1 MPDFRRLEVFVQN
14 GLSILKKDLRGIQE
28 NGEPEIHERV
38 DLRAWTVLGVGGLAD
53 LLIRCRSA
61 DGLQRALDVLATH
74 GERWL
79 VLGAGSRLVPSD
91 RGLRIPVLN
100 LSGNL
105 GLWELDLDGAVAGG
119 GANLAQVCR
128 AAARTGMNGTGNL
141 MLSRSSVGGAVHALV
156 HGQRPL
162 GGIVDWID
170 LARPGHPN
178 ERVYLSDRRR
188 DGEAPAVSLERR
200 VLVRARMQL
209 VCDSL
214 RRESAKHFVRGRHA
228 GQRQPRTAEPL
239 FMDPP
244 DGSAEAHV
252 AAAGCSDLRVRG
264 ARLSRTHGN
273 RICTSK
279 AARAEDVLDLTR
291 LVKDRVAQHTGVVL
305 ETALCFVDDDGRAI
319 SP

>member
-1 MPDFRRLEVFVQN
+1 VQN
-14 GLSILKKDLRGIQE
+14 GLSILKKDLRSIQE

-38 DLRAWTVLGVGGLAD
+38 DLRAWTTLGVGGLAD

-74 GERWL
+74 GERWF

-91 RGLRIPVLN
+91 RGLRLPVLN

-128 AAARTGMNGTGNL
+128 AAARTGMNGTDNL
-141 MLSRSSVGGAVHALV
+141 MMSGSSVGGAVHALV
-156 HGQRPL
+156 HGQQPL
-162 GGIVDWID
+162 VGIIDWID

-178 ERVYLSDRRR
+178 ERVYLADRRR
-188 DGEAPAVSLERR
+188 DSEKPFVNLERR

-209 VCDSL
+209 AGDPIP
-214 RRESAKHFVRGRHA
+214 REGARHLVRGRH
-228 GQRQPRTAEPL
+228 GRQRQPRTAEPL
-239 FMDPP
+239 FLDPP
-244 DGSAEAHV
+244 NGSVEAYV

-264 ARLSRTHGN
+264 ARLSRTRGN

-279 AARAEDVLDLTR
+279 TARAEDVLDLTR

-305 ETALCFVDDDGRAI
+305 ETALCFVDDDGRVI
-319 SP
+319 LP